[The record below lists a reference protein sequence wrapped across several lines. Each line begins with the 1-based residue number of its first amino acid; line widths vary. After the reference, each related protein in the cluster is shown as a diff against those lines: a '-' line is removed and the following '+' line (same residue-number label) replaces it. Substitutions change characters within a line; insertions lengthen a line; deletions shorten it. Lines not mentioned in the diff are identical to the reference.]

1 MHGKT
6 VMVTGGT
13 AGIGRETARGL
24 ALLGARVIIVGR
36 NPDRAKDA
44 AAALTA
50 ETGAEVTSLTAD
62 LARLDGLRGL
72 ASRFADEH
80 DRLDVLVNNA
90 GGMSPERRLTGD
102 GVEFTFA
109 VNVLAPYAL
118 TRLLLPRLR
127 AADAAR
133 VVNLT
138 GGLPDGTI
146 DPANLQAEKRF
157 LGWTFA
163 HYNQAK
169 TALMAMSHRF
179 AARLEQEEITVNVA
193 YPGHAYTPGN
203 RATPVRAF
211 PYLFRPV
218 APLIRLVG
226 PLLLS
231 DRAKSAR
238 SSLYLASSPEVQG
251 RTGLYVDA
259 RARPA
264 TWPDGALDPR
274 AQDAVW
280 DLCERLTAL
289 TA

>member
-36 NPDRAKDA
+36 NPDRAKA
-44 AAALTA
+44 AAADLA
-50 ETGAEVTSLTAD
+50 AATGAEVTPLIAD

-72 ASRFADEH
+72 AARFADDH
-80 DRLDVLVNNA
+80 DTLDVLVNNA
-90 GGMSPERRLTGD
+90 GGMSPERRLTED
-102 GVEFTFA
+102 GVELTFA

-118 TRLLLPRLR
+118 TCLLLPQLR
-127 AADAAR
+127 VADAAR

-138 GGLPDGTI
+138 GGQPDGTI

-157 LGWTFA
+157 LGWTFS

-179 AARLEQEEITVNVA
+179 ATRLADERITVNVA
-193 YPGHAYTPGN
+193 FPGHAYTPGN

-218 APLIRLVG
+218 APLIRLAG

-231 DRAKSAR
+231 DLAKSAR
-238 SSLYLASSPEVQG
+238 SSVHLASSPEVEG
-251 RTGLYVDA
+251 LTGVYVDA
-259 RARPA
+259 KARRA

-280 DLCERLTAL
+280 TLCERLTTL
-289 TA
+289 TV

>member
-1 MHGKT
+1 MQGKT

-36 NPDRAKDA
+36 NPDRARAA

-50 ETGAEVTSLTAD
+50 ATGAEVTPLIAD
-62 LARLDGLRGL
+62 LSSLDGLRGL
-72 ASRFADEH
+72 AARFAEEH

-90 GGMSPERRLTGD
+90 GGMTPERRLTGD

-118 TRLLLPRLR
+118 TCLLLPRLR

-169 TALMAMSHRF
+169 TALMAMSRSF
-179 AARLEQEEITVNVA
+179 AERLDGDGITVNVA

-203 RATPVRAF
+203 QATPARAF

-218 APLIRLVG
+218 MPLLKLVG

-231 DRAKSAR
+231 DLAKSAR
-238 SSLYLASSPEVQG
+238 SSVHLASSPDVAG
-251 RTGLYVDA
+251 RTALYVDA
-259 RARPA
+259 RSRIA
-264 TWPDGALDPR
+264 TWPKGALDPE
-274 AQDAVW
+274 AQNAVW
-280 DLCERLTAL
+280 SLCRSLTTL
-289 TA
+289 TP